1 MDIPVLLMGFN
12 RPDLLTRALESLRE
26 QGVQNLYVSLDGPR
40 FEDEIGSCEECFK
53 CVQQYRDSFQL
64 KVLSRS
70 SNLGC
75 YLGVISNIDWFF
87 SQVNF
92 GIIIEDDCVVDEEFF
107 RKAQEYLDTLEL
119 FLGHGVGMITAHNPF
134 VATEDDLI
142 TEYFLSNQGAGSY
155 YFNNPI
161 TAKVIQQFN
170 LKKIITKIKKPHSP
184 LPFNDKLFVK
194 YYCYYYK
201 TLRADDNKLVFS
213 VGTHSDKVVI
223 FFSSSVEFMDKEIFR
238 FWQ

>member
-1 MDIPVLLMGFN
+1 MELNNKIKQAINSFDSS
-12 RPDLLTRALESLRE
+12 LLTREGFLKSESISLLEDIIKI
-26 QGVQNLYVSLDGPR
+26 N
-40 FEDEIGSCEECFK
+40 K
-53 CVQQYRDSFQL
+53 
-64 KVLSRS
+64 
-70 SNLGC
+70 SNFC
-75 YLGVISNIDWFF
+75 Y
-87 SQVNF
+87 
-92 GIIIEDDCVVDEEFF
+92 
-107 RKAQEYLDTLEL
+107 
-119 FLGHGVGMITAHNPF
+119 
-134 VATEDDLI
+134 
-142 TEYFLSNQGAGSY
+142 EYFLSNQGAGSY

>member
-107 RKAQEYLDTLEL
+107 RKAQEYLDTFDKLAERHWETIKETNVQKKKKKFCDYLLRKGWESNLVYDRLKELEL
-119 FLGHGVGMITAHNPF
+119 
-134 VATEDDLI
+134 
-142 TEYFLSNQGAGSY
+142 
-155 YFNNPI
+155 
-161 TAKVIQQFN
+161 
-170 LKKIITKIKKPHSP
+170 
-184 LPFNDKLFVK
+184 
-194 YYCYYYK
+194 
-201 TLRADDNKLVFS
+201 
-213 VGTHSDKVVI
+213 
-223 FFSSSVEFMDKEIFR
+223 
-238 FWQ
+238 